1 MPCYWHWGDDEY
13 RRTQAGQNLLH
24 RWVSPAWQSFNY
36 VKRVADTEELVLEGL
51 NQSATPPFG
60 EGARLTWLLEPIILQ
75 RCSEPLLAELQRTLA
90 HLAPDSHLLFS
101 TMAKPDQ
108 RLKVT
113 KVVLAHAT
121 TVEFSLL
128 SPWQTEAIA
137 AMVSQQAATH
147 GLHLSTAAIAYLV
160 DAIGSDSRR
169 LDQELAKL
177 SLWHYG
183 QQSPLTPEQMA
194 LLVPRTTQ
202 NSLQLATALRLGN
215 TAAAL
220 ELVHGL
226 LQANEAPLRIVA
238 TLVGQWRTWLWVK
251 SMVIAGER
259 DDRAIATAAE
269 VGNPKR
275 IYFLKQEVQDLSL
288 SVLRAGLPI
297 LCDLETRLK
306 TGAEGRSALIQAVV
320 ALAQLQR

>member
-13 RRTQAGQNLLH
+13 RRTQAGQYLLQ

-36 VKRVADTEELVLEGL
+36 VKQVADTEELVLEGL
-51 NQSATPPFG
+51 NQAATPPFG

-101 TMAKPDQ
+101 TTAKPDQ

-113 KVVLAHAT
+113 KVVVSQAT
-121 TVEFSLL
+121 VTEFSLL

-137 AMVSQQAATH
+137 AMVSQQAEIH
-147 GLHLSTAAIAYLV
+147 GLRLSADGVAYLV

-169 LDQELAKL
+169 LDRELAKL
-177 SLWHYG
+177 SLWHHG
-183 QQSPLTPEQMA
+183 HQTPLTPEDMA
-194 LLVPRTTQ
+194 PLVPRTTQ

-215 TAAAL
+215 RATAL
-220 ELVHGL
+220 HLVHEL
-226 LQANEAPLRIVA
+226 LQAQEAPLRIAA

-251 SMVIAGER
+251 SLVVAGER
-259 DDRAIATAAE
+259 DDRAIAVAAE

-275 IYFLKQEVQDLSL
+275 IYFLRQEVQELSL
-288 SVLRAGLPI
+288 ETLRAGLPI
-297 LCDLETRLK
+297 LCALETQLK
-306 TGAEGRSALIQAVV
+306 TGANERTALMQAMIE
-320 ALAQLQR
+320 LT